1 MSAKRSPSPS
11 ARKSVR
17 RSTKRQAPMTSPE
30 VRRLATEFIENV
42 RDKMSSVALD
52 EGAVKALQEKVEEF
66 IKKTLRDAPTSNRTM
81 GSRKRKRSASR
92 KSKSRR
98 LKKRSYSKRR

>member
-66 IKKTLRDAPTSNRTM
+66 IKKTLRDAPSSNRTM
-81 GSRKRKRSASR
+81 GSRKRKSNSHKR
-92 KSKSRR
+92 KSKSHRKSARR
-98 LKKRSYSKRR
+98 SRK